1 MVIEKIKK
9 MMQINNMNQRELA
22 EKCSLTPVAISRF
35 LSGHRK
41 VTVDFAIKIS
51 DVFGVSLDWLL
62 K

>member
-1 MVIEKIKK
+1 MINKIKK

-22 EKCSLTPVAISRF
+22 AKCNLTPVAISRF